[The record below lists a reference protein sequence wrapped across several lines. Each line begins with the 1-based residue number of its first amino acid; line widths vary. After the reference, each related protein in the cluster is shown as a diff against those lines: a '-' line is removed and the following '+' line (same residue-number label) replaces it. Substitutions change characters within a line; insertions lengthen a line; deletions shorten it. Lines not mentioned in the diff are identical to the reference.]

1 MSTPPGEVFQTE
13 VDTDVENTDDGGA
26 IVQLEENIGEE
37 LEQRQWF
44 DNIVD
49 DFEEPELEKLAVRLL
64 QDIDRDKSA
73 REKRDKQYEEAIK
86 RTGLGKEA
94 PGGADFEGAS
104 TAVHPMLTQACVDY
118 AARAIRELMPP
129 NGPVRCYVP
138 GDRPEVIRLEKGER
152 VKDYMNWQF
161 KFQMP
166 DFRTELE
173 QLLTQL
179 PLGGSQYLRM
189 VYDLKK
195 QRPVPIF
202 VPVDDVYIPYA
213 ASNFYTAERT
223 TYVEH
228 ITKYEFEQRVK
239 SGQYRELPAEDVA
252 TAVKPEE
259 SHSQKA
265 TDKIEGRSDDAQYNE
280 DGLRAEFEVTCFCE
294 LESQNDPLG
303 ESEESNDE
311 QDEKES
317 APYRITIDSSARK
330 IVAINRN
337 WEEED
342 ETQES
347 LYWMVEFP
355 FVPWR
360 GAYSIGLGQM
370 IGSLSGAATGALR
383 ALLDSAHINNMPTLL
398 RLKGANFSGQSKELN
413 VTEVTEIEGGIASDD
428 IRKLIMAVPYNPPS
442 PVLFQLLGFLVDA
455 GNGVVRTTFENI
467 AEQNPNMPVGT
478 TLALIEEGMKVMSAI
493 HLRTYHAMDY
503 VIRLLH
509 RIDRMYIT
517 EDDMINDTGEILAT
531 RDDFALPN
539 DVVPTADPEVF
550 SDVQRLAQLQIVAD
564 RAQQNPD
571 LYNRR
576 AVEKRLL
583 ERTKIPNPDELLAP
597 QEKPEEQN
605 AVNENAAMSLQRPVA
620 AFPEQDHLAHLQVH
634 LDYMQSPALGQL
646 PIIAPGFLPMVLEH
660 IKEHIALWYVV
671 ENYEML
677 KTSMGMD
684 EEQLGEVLQQQDPQT
699 RQELDKTLAAMSQ
712 KIVPRAQEVL
722 GGIPPIIQQAV
733 QQLQAMSKP
742 PAPEIP
748 VDPNAQA
755 MIQQKEGKDQRDD
768 ATKKELGQLRLV
780 ELDKKLTGTKEI
792 EFAKLSAK
800 ERLEA
805 VDAANTDAQKAKE
818 YAARLT
824 ELQLREEGDDTRL
837 QASLSARDQ
846 INKEDNLTALAIAE
860 AEIESGEK
868 VSVETGTGLNPS
880 A

>member
-1 MSTPPGEVFQTE
+1 
-13 VDTDVENTDDGGA
+13 
-26 IVQLEENIGEE
+26 
-37 LEQRQWF
+37 
-44 DNIVD
+44 
-49 DFEEPELEKLAVRLL
+49 
-64 QDIDRDKSA
+64 
-73 REKRDKQYEEAIK
+73 
-86 RTGLGKEA
+86 
-94 PGGADFEGAS
+94 
-104 TAVHPMLTQACVDY
+104 
-118 AARAIRELMPP
+118 
-129 NGPVRCYVP
+129 
-138 GDRPEVIRLEKGER
+138 
-152 VKDYMNWQF
+152 
-161 KFQMP
+161 
-166 DFRTELE
+166 
-173 QLLTQL
+173 
-179 PLGGSQYLRM
+179 
-189 VYDLKK
+189 
-195 QRPVPIF
+195 
-202 VPVDDVYIPYA
+202 
-213 ASNFYTAERT
+213 
-223 TYVEH
+223 
-228 ITKYEFEQRVK
+228 
-239 SGQYRELPAEDVA
+239 
-252 TAVKPEE
+252 
-259 SHSQKA
+259 
-265 TDKIEGRSDDAQYNE
+265 
-280 DGLRAEFEVTCFCE
+280 
-294 LESQNDPLG
+294 
-303 ESEESNDE
+303 
-311 QDEKES
+311 
-317 APYRITIDSSARK
+317 
-330 IVAINRN
+330 
-337 WEEED
+337 
-342 ETQES
+342 
-347 LYWMVEFP
+347 
-355 FVPWR
+355 
-360 GAYSIGLGQM
+360 M

-509 RIDRMYIT
+509 RIDRMYVT

-684 EEQLGEVLQQQDPQT
+684 EEQLGEVLQQQDPAT
-699 RQELDKTLAAMSQ
+699 RKELDKTLAAMSQ

-755 MIQQKEGKDQRDD
+755 MIQQKEGKDARDD
-768 ATKKELGQLRLV
+768 ATKKEMGQLRLV
-780 ELDKKLTGTKEI
+780 ELDKKLTGTKEL

-805 VDAANTDAQKAKE
+805 VDAANTEAQKTKE

-824 ELQLREEGDDTRL
+824 ELQLKEEGDDIRL

-868 VSVETGTGLNPS
+868 VSVETGTGINPS